1 MVRLWRVN
9 VARSHC
15 PYREAARPIPGRI
28 SLGKGRNYSQSMKFT
43 RDLIIVNYFKWK
55 MLDTLVVGKRHRES
69 ERERKRNKPWNLLG
83 ETQISQQGCLKGSYL
98 ETAFQA
104 LGWGRRGKGWG
115 RGEPTAS
122 QARSAPAS
130 SAVLAN
136 LAASSLSLHTNSCLR
151 QRSQPRLSLVLVTAS
166 CKNLLFLTWLQILN
180 KGGHFQREMLQYSLH
195 LQKVFPI
202 SSAIYN

>member
-1 MVRLWRVN
+1 
-9 VARSHC
+9 
-15 PYREAARPIPGRI
+15 
-28 SLGKGRNYSQSMKFT
+28 MKFT

-98 ETAFQA
+98 ETAFQP

-115 RGEPTAS
+115 RGEPTTS

-136 LAASSLSLHTNSCLR
+136 LAASSLSLQTNSCLR

-166 CKNLLFLTWLQILN
+166 CKNLFFLTWLQILN